1 MAQAPVALQVS
12 TLPQTP
18 GVYQYYDKNGQLLYI
33 GKAKNLKKR
42 VGSYFNKTHEI
53 ARTRI
58 LVKQIVDIKHIVVA
72 TETDALLLENNLIK
86 KYQPKY
92 NILLK
97 DDKTYPGFVSKKSV
111 SQECFLL
118 ADSSKMAVSTLG
130 PTPILK
136 QYIPF

>member
-18 GVYQYYDKNGQLLYI
+18 GVYQYYDKDGQLLYI

-58 LVKQIVDIKHIVVA
+58 LVKQIVDKIDDKHPKDCKGDSPFKVA
-72 TETDALLLENNLIK
+72 EYQNNLEMIK
-86 KYQPKY
+86 FLEETCGIYDEESKEG
-92 NILLK
+92 II
-97 DDKTYPGFVSKKSV
+97 PGFEKSKK
-111 SQECFLL
+111 QRLE
-118 ADSSKMAVSTLG
+118 
-130 PTPILK
+130 
-136 QYIPF
+136 